1 MRALKKAAAALLA
14 VCLMVPMFSLV
25 AFAADG
31 RLMFSDPQTKVGENV
46 SIDLV
51 VQSQGNTIGDVS
63 VTMNYST
70 DDLEFVSGDGFEAD
84 GSGTL
89 TYTGTGNSS
98 ELRSTVEFRALTAGE
113 TQITVSDSTA
123 VISTGEDLNLTEGS
137 STVTIAAADDGTTS
151 VEPTSGSDTET
162 VGETTNI
169 VVTVNGNDY
178 NFSEA
183 FTASD
188 IPAGYYEANLT
199 FEGAEHRFVANDAGV
214 YLGYLVDAS
223 GAGTF
228 FLYDSDNS
236 EFVPYVELNISDTT
250 SIIPLAEPEG
260 LTMPDGYQQVNL
272 NLTGMEQQYSAWS
285 NPETDR
291 YYLLYALNTRTG
303 EKGLY
308 QYDTEDGTYQS
319 YTLPADTE
327 EEAAGSVLSGG
338 LGDFVKEHALVIFVI
353 AAVIIFLLLIL
364 MIIFAVKLV
373 HRNQELDDLYEE
385 YDIPYEDDEP
395 EIEKKSKKKSAIK
408 DEEDEFDE
416 YEDDSY
422 DDEYDDEYEDDEYE
436 DDDYEDDEYG
446 DDYEDDGYD
455 EYEDDEYEDEP
466 AARGKTKNIKSRKKG
481 GSKAD
486 DEEDYE
492 MDFIDL

>member
-1 MRALKKAAAALLA
+1 
-14 VCLMVPMFSLV
+14 
-25 AFAADG
+25 
-31 RLMFSDPQTKVGENV
+31 
-46 SIDLV
+46 
-51 VQSQGNTIGDVS
+51 
-63 VTMNYST
+63 
-70 DDLEFVSGDGFEAD
+70 
-84 GSGTL
+84 
-89 TYTGTGNSS
+89 
-98 ELRSTVEFRALTAGE
+98 
-113 TQITVSDSTA
+113 
-123 VISTGEDLNLTEGS
+123 
-137 STVTIAAADDGTTS
+137 
-151 VEPTSGSDTET
+151 
-162 VGETTNI
+162 
-169 VVTVNGNDY
+169 
-178 NFSEA
+178 
-183 FTASD
+183 
-188 IPAGYYEANLT
+188 
-199 FEGAEHRFVANDAGV
+199 
-214 YLGYLVDAS
+214 
-223 GAGTF
+223 
-228 FLYDSDNS
+228 
-236 EFVPYVELNISDTT
+236 
-250 SIIPLAEPEG
+250 
-260 LTMPDGYQQVNL
+260 MPDGYQEVNL
-272 NLTGMEQQYSAWS
+272 NLTGLEQQYSAWS

-291 YYLLYALNTRTG
+291 YYLIYALNTRSG
-303 EKGLY
+303 ERGLY

-319 YTLPADTE
+319 YTLPQDTE
-327 EEAAGSVLSGG
+327 EEPAGSVLSGG
-338 LGDFVKEHALVIFVI
+338 LGRFIGDHALILIVV
-353 AAVIIFLLLIL
+353 AAAIILLLLIL

-373 HRNQELDDLYEE
+373 HCNQELDDLYEE